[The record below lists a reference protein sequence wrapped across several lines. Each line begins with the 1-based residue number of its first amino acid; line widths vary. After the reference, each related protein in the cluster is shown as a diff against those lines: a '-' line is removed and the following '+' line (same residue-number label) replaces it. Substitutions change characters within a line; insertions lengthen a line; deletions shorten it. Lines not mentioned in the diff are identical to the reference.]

1 MEKAAAAATAGTS
14 SSNASEKASLWS
26 EAVAEVKKI
35 NDPERIKKWENTR
48 KLIDSYLETF

>member
-48 KLIDSYLETF
+48 KLIDSCLETF